1 LGPAP
6 PPPRARCTSAGGP
19 PPRRWTATGKGS
31 AARRLRSATSACE
44 QPALAARPSE
54 RRPVRSGLVFALA
67 NLHDSARSPSLPP
80 PPAHPALQSTSSP
93 RSGRRPSSRRTRP
106 SHRVS
111 CAPVAPIAVAPRR
124 HRASCHRRRGPG
136 PHPPASRRPATSPR
150 TSPRTSVP
158 CAEWCRRA
166 STSATPRLLASPAQ
180 KSASAS
186 RSIGFWRDFLARAA
200 AGLLYA
206 RRRGQDE
213 WDVGFA
219 DRVNSA
225 LCSPN
230 LALAAHPSSTPLT
243 LDPHPSKSWV

>member
-1 LGPAP
+1 MGPAP

-67 NLHDSARSPSLPP
+67 NLHDSARSPSPPP

-106 SHRVS
+106 SHRAS

-124 HRASCHRRRGPG
+124 HRASCHGRPSVAATR
-136 PHPPASRRPATSPR
+136 PPASRRPPATHLASHRPSNLRPSCAQDEVVGLLRRLRLGCAPLPPEEAAKGEKSPR
-150 TSPRTSVP
+150 EQTVS
-158 CAEWCRRA
+158 
-166 STSATPRLLASPAQ
+166 
-180 KSASAS
+180 
-186 RSIGFWRDFLARAA
+186 
-200 AGLLYA
+200 
-206 RRRGQDE
+206 
-213 WDVGFA
+213 
-219 DRVNSA
+219 
-225 LCSPN
+225 
-230 LALAAHPSSTPLT
+230 
-243 LDPHPSKSWV
+243 

>member
-1 LGPAP
+1 MGPAP

-67 NLHDSARSPSLPP
+67 NLHDSARSPSPPP

-106 SHRVS
+106 SHRAS

-124 HRASCHRRRGPG
+124 HRASWHRRRGPG
-136 PHPPASRRPATSPR
+136 PQRRRPATSPR
-150 TSPRTSVP
+150 NPPLEPPSLVQNGVVGLLRRPRLGCSPLP
-158 CAEWCRRA
+158 PRRA
-166 STSATPRLLASPAQ
+166 QALLA
-180 KSASAS
+180 
-186 RSIGFWRDFLARAA
+186 RLAFGAT
-200 AGLLYA
+200 
-206 RRRGQDE
+206 
-213 WDVGFA
+213 F
-219 DRVNSA
+219 
-225 LCSPN
+225 
-230 LALAAHPSSTPLT
+230 
-243 LDPHPSKSWV
+243 